1 MGLGLYNST
10 KVAISNGSLQ
20 NPLRTHH
27 DGKDG
32 SVATEL
38 VYVRN
43 DDLTLWFQQ
52 VVLSAVDKAGYDDT
66 VGEYGTG
73 FSVKLSY
80 GTVEPL
86 PHEWSQIASGAQVV
100 LPDDIGSASAA
111 DTTTYFPF
119 WVRINVP
126 GNTPV
131 QNKTDICLRLS
142 YVKRPVTS

>member
-1 MGLGLYNST
+1 MALKLYNDEKT
-10 KVAISNGSLQ
+10 LISSGTFN

-27 DGKDG
+27 DGKSG
-32 SVATEL
+32 STDTHL

-43 DDLTLWFQQ
+43 DDLAFFYEK
-52 VVLSAVDKAGYDDT
+52 VALSACDKAGYDDT
-66 VGEYGTG
+66 IGEYGTG

-86 PHEWSQIASGAQVV
+86 PHEWNQVDSGVSAE
-100 LPDDIGSASAA
+100 LPAIVGSGTGA

-119 WVRINVP
+119 WVRIHIP

-131 QNKTDICLRLS
+131 QNKTDICLKLT